1 MKTKIFAFT
10 LFVVGSIS
18 LSVAQDATFRVMMNK
33 GNNEVKAGTTWEILK
48 VGTSLKKTDEIRL
61 GQNSYLGLIHS
72 TGKPLEL
79 KNAGNYKIADLAE
92 QVGKGASILNKYTDF
107 ILSTNTQ
114 RKGNLTATGAVH
126 RGTNNIRMYL
136 PPSENAFVYGDSIT
150 IQWSKQSP
158 APYEIVITD
167 IFATELLK
175 QDVKENSFTINMNNP
190 VFNNENDLQVKVT
203 SKTDRK
209 VSDEYVIRKLSKAN
223 KEKLKAS
230 YAEMISQT
238 KENTALNKFIQA
250 GFFEQNKLLIEAAT
264 AYQKAVKLEPGYQ
277 EFYNDFLIRNG
288 MKDPKEK

>member
-1 MKTKIFAFT
+1 MKTKIFTIALLT
-10 LFVVGSIS
+10 VGINV
-18 LSVAQDATFRVMMNK
+18 LSFAQDMTFRVMMNK
-33 GNNEVKAGTTWEILK
+33 GKNEVKTGTAWEALK
-48 VGTSLKKTDEIRL
+48 VGSTLKKTDEIRV
-61 GQNSYLGLIHS
+61 GQNCYLGLVHN
-72 TGKPLEL
+72 TGKPLEI
-79 KNAGNYKIADLAE
+79 KNAGNYKINDLD
-92 QVGKGASILNKYTDF
+92 QKVGKGPSILNKYTDF

-136 PPSENAFVYGDSIT
+136 PASESAFVFGDSIT

-158 APYEIVITD
+158 GPYEITITD

-175 QDVKENSFTINMNNP
+175 ADVKDNSFTINMNNP
-190 VFNNENDLQVKVT
+190 AFNNESDVQVKVV

-209 VSDEYVIRKLSKAN
+209 VSDEYIIRKLNKTN
-223 KEKLKAS
+223 KEKLKTS

-250 GFFEQNKLLIEAAT
+250 GFYEQNKLLIEAAT

>member
-1 MKTKIFAFT
+1 MKTKIFAFA
-10 LFVVGSIS
+10 LFVVGNITFS
-18 LSVAQDATFRVMMNK
+18 LAQDATFRVMMNK
-33 GNNEVKAGTTWEILK
+33 GKNEVKAGTTWETLK

-61 GQNSYLGLIHS
+61 GQNCYLGLIHS

-79 KNAGNYKIADLAE
+79 KNAGNYKVADLEE

-158 APYEIVITD
+158 GPYEIVITD

-175 QDVKENSFTINMNNP
+175 QDVKDNSFTINMNNP
-190 VFNNENDLQVKVT
+190 AFNNENDLQVKVT

-209 VSDEYVIRKLSKAN
+209 VSDEYVIRKLTKAN
-223 KEKLKAS
+223 KEKLKTS